1 MWETESNLEILVSIL
16 LNLQRFKA
24 IHKMEWRI
32 QNQHL
37 LLPQKILQSQ
47 ILTLRRIL
55 RAKRK
60 KIERLK
66 KNLCVKL

>member
-66 KNLCVKL
+66 ENLCVKL